1 MAPPQLSLKAGVLL
15 FLLRRLLLLLLVP
28 QPNIAA
34 TSTANSFIYNNGF
47 NKAGL
52 LLFDESVVSPTGA
65 LQLTG
70 GVRALWEKGHA
81 FYGQRLSFK
90 QPLSSA
96 ANKTV
101 SFSTRFVFA
110 IVTETDEFY
119 GGNGLAFAIAPST
132 LSNTSGG
139 DYLGLVRNVTNGN
152 FSNHLFAVEFDTF
165 QGTWLKDIN
174 DNHVGVDING
184 VISNNSASAA
194 YITDDGN
201 SERIDLKSGQLIQAW
216 IDYNGSEKWISVT
229 IAPIAHSS
237 KPTKP
242 LISYSI
248 DLYPVLFDSM
258 YVGFSSGTSRMT
270 SAHYILAWSF
280 AINGEAQELD
290 LSCLPKI
297 PKNKSS
303 WKSSKILPYST
314 TFSLLFLMMIGSG
327 AYLVYKRRK
336 LTSET
341 IEEWELDYPHR
352 LPYKDIFRATGGFSE
367 KELLGRGGFGS
378 VYRGLLPSNG
388 MEVAVKKVAH
398 DGKQGMKEFVSEVS
412 SLGRLRHRN
421 LVQLQGWC
429 RRKDELLLVYEF
441 MPNGSLDIFLFSKK
455 ERHLSWDDRFKI
467 LKGIASGL
475 LYLHEGWEQVVIHR
489 DVKASNVLLDAEL
502 NGKLGDFGLARLY
515 EHGAN
520 PQTTHIV
527 GTLGYMAPELSITG
541 KATTSSDVFGFGAF
555 LLEMACGRRPVE
567 AMRPSD
573 EVVLVSW
580 VHTCWRRGEL
590 LSVVDERLG
599 KKYVADEVELVLKLG
614 VVCSQAV
621 PEARPSM
628 RQVVQFLNGDVPLQE
643 VPLEKLVVEDDLG
656 YDQLVLAYPSS
667 DKFTSKSSSRMENT
681 DVSRDLYAPPSTGY

>member
-1 MAPPQLSLKAGVLL
+1 MAPPQLPSKTLLL
-15 FLLRRLLLLLLVP
+15 FLLHLLLVHLP
-28 QPNIAA
+28 KAA
-34 TSTANSFIYNNGF
+34 TSTADSFNYNGF
-47 NKAGL
+47 KTAGL
-52 LLFDESVVSPTGA
+52 ILTDESGLTSTGA
-65 LQLTG
+65 LQLTRG
-70 GVRALWEKGHA
+70 DRALWKKGHA
-81 FYGQRLSFK
+81 FHGQPLRFK
-90 QPLSSA
+90 QFPSSA
-96 ANKTV
+96 GNTTV

-110 IVTETDEFY
+110 IVNEIEYD

-132 LSNTSGG
+132 LSNAMGG
-139 DYLGLVRNVTNGN
+139 DYLGLVRNNTNGN
-152 FSNHLFAVEFDTF
+152 FSNHVFAVEFDTY
-165 QGTWLKDIN
+165 QGTWLNDLN

-184 VISNNSASAA
+184 VTSNKSETAA
-194 YITDDGN
+194 YFTDDGK
-201 SERIDLKSGQLIQAW
+201 SQRIDLKSGDLIQAW
-216 IDYNGSEKWISVT
+216 IDYNGSEKWINVT
-229 IAPIAHSS
+229 VAPISHTS
-237 KPTKP
+237 KPARP

-248 DLYPVLFDSM
+248 DLYPVLLDSM
-258 YVGFSSGTSRMT
+258 YVGFSSGTSRAT
-270 SAHYILAWSF
+270 SAHYVLAWSF

-290 LSCLPKI
+290 VSHLPKI
-297 PKNKSS
+297 PKKKTS
-303 WKSSKILPYST
+303 WKSSKLLPYST
-314 TFSLLFLMMIGSG
+314 TLSLLFLMMLGSV

-341 IEEWELDYPHR
+341 VEEWELDYPHR
-352 LPYKDIFRATGGFSE
+352 LPYKEIYRATNGFSE

-378 VYRGLLPSNG
+378 VYRGVLRSNG

-441 MPNGSLDIFLFSKK
+441 MPNGSLDTFLFNAKK
-455 ERHLSWDDRFKI
+455 RHLSWDERFKI

-515 EHGAN
+515 EHGTN

-541 KATTSSDVFGFGAF
+541 KATKSSDVFGFGAF

-567 AMRPSD
+567 ATRPSD
-573 EVVLVSW
+573 EMVLVSW
-580 VHTCWRRGEL
+580 VHMCWRRGEL
-590 LSVVDERLG
+590 LSVVDDRLG
-599 KKYVADEVELVLKLG
+599 KKYVEAEVELVLKLG
-614 VVCSQAV
+614 VLCSQTV

-628 RQVVQFLNGDVPLQE
+628 RQVVQFLDGDVPLQE
-643 VPLEKLVVEDDLG
+643 VPLEKLLVEDDLG
-656 YDQLVLAYPSS
+656 YDQLVMAYPSS
-667 DKFTSKSSSRMENT
+667 DKFTSKSSSRMENSE
-681 DVSRDLYAPPSTGY
+681 VSRDLYLPQSGY